1 MAHSKFPKLYNLNL
15 FSSSAPAL
23 SIVSESEEELDSS
36 PYYKAAAKMELQRKK
51 RTRLQRLSTFL
62 PKITTESKSTEDPQF
77 LRKPAPADRNIPQA
91 RHAQHPSSE
100 FPSRRPPSPP
110 TTPRSSSANPP
121 TSNRIRKHESPTH
134 YQNAPRPSSSGGY
147 SASREYPG
155 RPTSGSYIPPSINTY
170 EMPGQGMS
178 APMHNRNSPSQS
190 DGESP
195 GEKTSMRKSW
205 LGGRKSRNASQDLS
219 SVHGSLAWIDS
230 GMGKVD
236 YSLNFLV
243 NGDKVRGIPLFY

>member
-1 MAHSKFPKLYNLNL
+1 MAHSKFPKLMYNLSL

-23 SIVSESEEELDSS
+23 SVVSESEGELDSS
-36 PYYKAAAKMELQRKK
+36 PYYRAAATMEIQRKK

-62 PKITTESKSTEDPQF
+62 PKITIDSKYAEDPQI
-77 LRKPAPADRNIPQA
+77 LRKAAPADHNQQYS

-110 TTPRSSSANPP
+110 STPRSSSANPP
-121 TSNRIRKHESPTH
+121 TSNRLRRHDSPANSQH
-134 YQNAPRPSSSGGY
+134 APRPSSSGG
-147 SASREYPG
+147 SREYPI
-155 RPTSGSYIPPSINTY
+155 RPSSRSYIPPAINTS
-170 EMPGQGMS
+170 MMS
-178 APMHNRNSPSQS
+178 GRVGSSPMHRASPSQS

-195 GEKTSMRKSW
+195 SEGTSKRKSW
-205 LGGRKSRNASQDLS
+205 LPGRKSRNASQDLS
-219 SVHGSLAWIDS
+219 STHGSPAWIDS

-243 NGDKVRGIPLFY
+243 NGDKVGKYQHATE